1 MSSVPLLDRAH
12 LDLQTQGDDAFAR
25 ELLGLFEGQ
34 CRRLL
39 PGILDASAATVERAD
54 CAHTLKG
61 SALGVGAGQV
71 ARLSA
76 EVEDRLRA
84 DRLDPPLSAL
94 AAMVAA
100 TLAEIAGP
108 PATHAGR

>member
-1 MSSVPLLDRAH
+1 MSPVPLLDRVH
-12 LDLQTQGDDAFAR
+12 LDAQTQGDAAFAR

-39 PGILDASAATVERAD
+39 PGILDGSAAPGDRAD
-54 CAHTLKG
+54 RAHTLKG

-71 ARLSA
+71 ARVSA

-84 DRLDPPLSAL
+84 ADRDAPFTAL
-94 AAMVAA
+94 AAAVAA
-100 TLAEIAGP
+100 TLAEIA
-108 PATHAGR
+108 